1 MCAINDALV
10 PLGTMAKEVPAA
22 PNRVWKLIRAAKVS

>member
-22 PNRVWKLIRAAKVS
+22 PNRLWKLIREAKGS